1 MLRTWTINEYSAND
15 QVEWH
20 GLFYRCNRVKCELNY
35 EKNFSVIFISIMG
48 VICLGLA
55 TIFVF
60 LMGVHSFPRRHFYIT
75 PLICFV
81 AVMLMFAGLVLYANR
96 FLLNGLGARMII
108 TAIVLVYTSLA
119 IVSFVAGR
127 YSIFYKQNP
136 MDFSYRKTEG
146 DDATKKVEVQQTL

>member
-1 MLRTWTINEYSAND
+1 
-15 QVEWH
+15 
-20 GLFYRCNRVKCELNY
+20 
-35 EKNFSVIFISIMG
+35 
-48 VICLGLA
+48 
-55 TIFVF
+55 
-60 LMGVHSFPRRHFYIT
+60 
-75 PLICFV
+75 
-81 AVMLMFAGLVLYANR
+81 MFAGLVLYANR